1 MPRYA
6 RAARGFSLIE
16 ALIGMAVVAVL
27 VTLAAPGF
35 RKVLVKQQVD
45 GAADDLLADLQTARG
60 FAISRGQLVGI
71 QSNAGG
77 WRQGWRIQADAAPA
91 IAGYSADGTTPLRR
105 HEAVPDG
112 VDVSADRDGALSV
125 VVFAADGSV
134 YDAAAG
140 ARATT
145 DTAFMLCKPSGALAQ
160 AMRVTVRASGHMKS
174 HRDGS
179 VTGAS
184 CR

>member
-1 MPRYA
+1 MARYA
-6 RAARGFSLIE
+6 CTARGFSLVE
-16 ALIGMAVVAVL
+16 VLIGMVVVAVL
-27 VTLAAPGF
+27 ATLAAPGF
-35 RKVLVKQQVD
+35 RQLLVKQQV
-45 GAADDLLADLQTARG
+45 GSTANDLLADLQTARG
-60 FAISRGQLVGI
+60 FAISRGQLVGVL
-71 QSNAGG
+71 SNAGG
-77 WRQGWRIQADAAPA
+77 WRQGWRILGDAAPA
-91 IAGYSADGTTPLRR
+91 TAGYTADGAIPLRR

-134 YDAAAG
+134 YDTAAS

-145 DTAFMLCKPSGALAQ
+145 DTAFMLCKTSAGLAH
-160 AMRVTVRASGHMKS
+160 AARVTVHASGQMES
-174 HRDGS
+174 HRDGT

>member
-6 RAARGFSLIE
+6 RAARGFSLVE
-16 ALIGMAVVAVL
+16 MLIGMAVVAVL

-35 RKVLVKQQVD
+35 RKMLIKQQVD
-45 GAADDLLADLQTARG
+45 SAANDLLADLQTARG
-60 FAISRGQLVGI
+60 LAISRGRLVGVL
-71 QSNAGG
+71 SAAGG

-91 IAGYSADGTTPLRR
+91 TAGYSADGATPLRR
-105 HEAVPDG
+105 HEAMPDG

-134 YDAAAG
+134 YDTAAG

-145 DTAFMLCKPSGALAQ
+145 DTAFMLCKLTGALAQ
-160 AMRVTVRASGHMKS
+160 AVRVTVRASGQMES

-179 VTGAS
+179 VTGAF